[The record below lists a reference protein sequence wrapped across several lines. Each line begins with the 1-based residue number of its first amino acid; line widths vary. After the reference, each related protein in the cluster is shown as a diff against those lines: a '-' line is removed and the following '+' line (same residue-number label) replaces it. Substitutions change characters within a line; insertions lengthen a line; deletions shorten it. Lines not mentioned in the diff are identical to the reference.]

1 MLIIYSGQ
9 KWEDKMGG
17 SSGGYFRSSSSEL
30 KKMLVSAEQGVKN
43 QEYESDVLEQLN
55 ALLSQFN
62 DRDVEKINT
71 HLEEITKTIENKID
85 ENLKILLGGS
95 VSKHTYVDG
104 ISDIDALIVLNG
116 TDLQQKSPT
125 EIRKMFAAMLKE
137 RFPRTEISVGK
148 MAVTLKFQDC
158 EIQILPAI
166 KNKAGIIIPDNTG
179 TKWSKINPEAF
190 TKKLT
195 EVNSNNGK
203 KVIPVIKLAK
213 ALISNFP
220 ENQQLSGYHVE
231 SMAIEVFKNYHE
243 ALNTKAML
251 KEFFKLASNTVL
263 SPIKDKTGQS
273 FYVDD
278 YLGNA
283 NSQERQI
290 ISGALNR
297 VYKRLSNADNAQ
309 SITIWEDI
317 FE

>member
-1 MLIIYSGQ
+1 
-9 KWEDKMGG
+9 MGR
-17 SSGGYFRSSSSEL
+17 SNGGYFRSSTSEL
-30 KKMLVSAEQGVKN
+30 KNKLISAEQDVKN
-43 QEYESDVLEQLN
+43 QEYESDVLEWLN
-55 ALLSQFN
+55 TLLSQFN
-62 DRDVEKINT
+62 DRNVEKINT
-71 HLEEITKTIENKID
+71 HLEEITNAIENRID

-104 ISDIDALIVLNG
+104 ISDIDALFVLNG
-116 TDLQQKSPT
+116 TGLQQKTPK
-125 EIRKMFAAMLKE
+125 EINEMFAAMLTE
-137 RFPRTEISVGK
+137 RFPKTEISIGK

-166 KNKAGIIIPDNTG
+166 KNQTGIAIPDNTG
-179 TKWSKINPEAF
+179 TKWSKIKPKEF

-195 EVNSNNGK
+195 ETNSDNGK

-231 SMAIEVFKNYHE
+231 SMAIDAFKNYHG

-251 KEFFKLASNTVL
+251 KEFFKLSSNIVL

-273 FYVDD
+273 VYVDD
-278 YLGNA
+278 YLGDA
-283 NSQERQI
+283 NSQTRQI

-297 VYKRLSNADNAQ
+297 VYKRLSNADNVQ
-309 SITIWEDI
+309 SITIWEDL